1 LSDSTAA
8 SRVSLAHWF
17 VKTGFFT
24 LKISQTRFAS
34 VYTVNIL
41 RQPLSNF
48 LHNLP
53 VNRGFIL
60 RPFETK
66 QICFITSGN
75 SSVSVVSVV

>member
-48 LHNLP
+48 LHNL
-53 VNRGFIL
+53 NRGFIL